1 MLTCST
7 IRGKLKPVA
16 SWSRRK
22 AVHFDILL
30 VFLLFRCGLGLIEHT
45 NFVLTALSISLTCLR
60 FLVDVGI
67 TISKFL
73 CGDVIFLMIYIFF
86 LEKGSVVLEVMVHQV
101 TETLRSQSLIA
112 DLRHVGC
119 YLCQHGVREGGD
131 VSQVVQQ
138 KLQHK
143 ILPTSEN
150 QATKL
155 TAMDF
160 PQEQH
165 LREGRESNSQ
175 ESKDDP
181 DNRDDQ
187 QHHPPKPEGEEV
199 LLVKYVVPKN
209 AEEILIKRK

>member
-1 MLTCST
+1 M
-7 IRGKLKPVA
+7 R
-16 SWSRRK
+16 
-22 AVHFDILL
+22 LL
-30 VFLLFRCGLGLIEHT
+30 VLLGVSICEFLF
-45 NFVLTALSISLTCLR
+45 
-60 FLVDVGI
+60 
-67 TISKFL
+67 
-73 CGDVIFLMIYIFF
+73 GDVTFLKIYIFF
-86 LEKGSVVLEVMVHQV
+86 LEKGSVVLEVMVHPV

-112 DLRHVGC
+112 DLLHVGR

-165 LREGRESNSQ
+165 LREGRESDSQ

-187 QHHPPKPEGEEV
+187 QHHPPNPEGEEV
-199 LLVKYVVPKN
+199 LLVEYVVPQN